1 VALLHDAGPAHP
13 ESPVRLQSIL
23 RAVDD
28 AGIPGLLRREAPEA
42 TLEQVQR
49 VHPAR
54 YTSRM
59 LEAIPESGYVRV
71 DADTVLNPHSG
82 EAALRA
88 AGAPCAAVDAVM
100 AGEAARAFC
109 AMRPPGHHAEPME
122 AMGFCVFNN
131 VAVGALQA
139 RGVHKL
145 SRLAIFDFDVHHG
158 NGTQASFLDD
168 PDTLYISTHQ
178 SPLYPGTGLSS
189 ERGIKGNIINRPL
202 PPGTGGPTWRRVVER
217 DILPAIDAWRPQ
229 LLFISAGFDA
239 HADDPLASM
248 ALIEDDFA
256 WVTRELCVLADR
268 HCGGRIVSVLE
279 GGYDPSALAR
289 SVVAHLQVM
298 AEENP

>member
-1 VALLHDAGPAHP
+1 
-13 ESPVRLQSIL
+13 
-23 RAVDD
+23 
-28 AGIPGLLRREAPEA
+28 
-42 TLEQVQR
+42 
-49 VHPAR
+49 
-54 YTSRM
+54 
-59 LEAIPESGYVRV
+59 
-71 DADTVLNPHSG
+71 
-82 EAALRA
+82 
-88 AGAPCAAVDAVM
+88 
-100 AGEAARAFC
+100 
-109 AMRPPGHHAEPME
+109 ME

-139 RGVHKL
+139 RAVHQL

-158 NGTQASFLDD
+158 NGTQNSFYDD

-178 SPLYPGTGLSS
+178 SPLYPRTGLSS
-189 ERGIKGNIINRPL
+189 ERGIKGNILNRPL

-248 ALIEDDFA
+248 ALVEDDFA
-256 WVTRELCVLADR
+256 WVTRELSRVADR
-268 HCGGRIVSVLE
+268 HCDGRIVSVLE

-298 AEENP
+298 AEENPR